1 MDMIGQQRKLFEELW
16 QLDPGVIEDGVSD
29 EAQYTSAAYRI
40 MYVLKEVNGGSGWSL
55 CDHLRSGGRD
65 REHDPTWDNIAR
77 WSEGDFQ
84 LAGRIAVGTDGKGLS
99 EQKSEDPAPDLCGQC
114 EKDFRKLCFRQQ
126 AGVCGCTGQW
136 RNLEKAA
143 GTLCA

>member
-40 MYVLKEVNGGSGWSL
+40 
-55 CDHLRSGGRD
+55 
-65 REHDPTWDNIAR
+65 I
-77 WSEGDFQ
+77 
-84 LAGRIAVGTDGKGLS
+84 
-99 EQKSEDPAPDLCGQC
+99 C

>member
-65 REHDPTWDNIAR
+65 YNGGLDQILL
-77 WSEGDFQ
+77 Q
-84 LAGRIAVGTDGKGLS
+84 LADVLPWQSFADG
-99 EQKSEDPAPDLCGQC
+99 
-114 EKDFRKLCFRQQ
+114 
-126 AGVCGCTGQW
+126 V
-136 RNLEKAA
+136 
-143 GTLCA
+143 

>member
-1 MDMIGQQRKLFEELW
+1 MDMIEQQRKLFEELR

-55 CDHLRSGGRD
+55 CDHLR
-65 REHDPTWDNIAR
+65 
-77 WSEGDFQ
+77 
-84 LAGRIAVGTDGKGLS
+84 
-99 EQKSEDPAPDLCGQC
+99 GQG

>member
-1 MDMIGQQRKLFEELW
+1 MDMIEQQRKLFEELR

-77 WSEGDFQ
+77 WSEG
-84 LAGRIAVGTDGKGLS
+84 KGLS